1 MRRRYERFLLLTTLS
16 VGGLCGQGVEAPLE
30 IPDDTRGA
38 RWVFSI
44 APRSFQKNPQLDFN
58 VITELTAEGR
68 SRPRPTAAE
77 PATFVVQ
84 PGKFLALGDGVAP
97 SLVPPAE
104 KLQEIMIRALRV
116 NHYVPAP
123 EGTLTADVVVV
134 FSYGSHALNDED
146 PMAELDRANTEA
158 GALAAGEEPPPTPS
172 NGVKGSDELLGR
184 VLSDLAFRKDLL
196 ERAALVGGTPFANEL
211 AAVIA
216 DEVTHARSAGALGLS
231 SGLGPFARFRER
243 DSRTR
248 HLVEEAFSSCY
259 FVIATA
265 YDYASV
271 ARQNLLPLWRTR
283 MTVNSAGVNLT
294 ESLPPLIAAAAP
306 FLGREMPHA
315 AVMTRR
321 IDRSGTVTIG
331 EATVIGMEDP
341 APRSEGRP
349 AARKD

>member
-1 MRRRYERFLLLTTLS
+1 MTSCPCRFLLLATLA
-16 VGGLCGQGVEAPLE
+16 VGALPVRGADSSLE

-44 APRSFQKNPQLDFN
+44 APKSFQKNPQLDFN
-58 VITELTAEGR
+58 VITEMTAEGR
-68 SRPRPTAAE
+68 SRPTPTAAQ

-84 PGKFLALGDGVAP
+84 PGKFLTLGDGVAP
-97 SLVPPAE
+97 SLVPPVE

-123 EGTLTADVVVV
+123 DGATTADLVVV
-134 FSYGSHALNDED
+134 FSYGAHALNDED
-146 PMAELDRANTEA
+146 PLAELERANAEA
-158 GALAAGEEPPPTPS
+158 EALAAGEDPPPTPS
-172 NGVKGSDELLGR
+172 NGVKGSEELIGR
-184 VLSDLAFRKDLL
+184 ALSDLAFRKDLL
-196 ERAALVGGTPFANEL
+196 ERAALIGGTPFANEFG
-211 AAVIA
+211 AVIA
-216 DEVTHARSAGALGLS
+216 DEVVHARSAGTLGLS
-231 SGLGPFARFRER
+231 SGLGPFQRFRER

-248 HLVEEAFSSCY
+248 HLVEESFSSCY

-265 YDYASV
+265 YDYGSV
-271 ARQNLLPLWRTR
+271 ARQALLPLWRTR
-283 MTVNSAGVNLT
+283 MTVNSAGVNLI

-331 EATVIGMEDP
+331 EATVIGMEEAP
-341 APRSEGRP
+341 ATPAGRP
-349 AARKD
+349 ASR